1 MSLSRSTS
9 HGSSSCSSV
18 IKALRWLLKS
28 AEVGCLQVVHSVL
41 IGTFL
46 NQKVPRDRKQAPP
59 LPLWAL
65 VQWERRVLM
74 SNCTVLEIILLGTF
88 LLMAWG
94 SLRFS
99 DAQRLDLQK
108 IIYHDGTMRGVIWRS
123 KTAVSGMPL
132 AVAAEGFLSKGSHN
146 WLWKFLTVLDTVL
159 AKSGL
164 SDVDF
169 LLPLMDED
177 GPVYPLQPMD
187 YATALFYLRKFLG
200 CPWSQRP
207 DPLQHL
213 KLNFT
218 LHSLKATL
226 LSWGPQ
232 LHEKVT
238 PEQRLSQGHHSD
250 PNSSLDTYS
259 RDVVWTSLTYQ
270 RKMIQEVQGGWRPA
284 IAQHRGRMVIFYSF
298 VGIPKGLPPHGIS
311 AMKQKFMANYPSEL
325 IHADLFPS
333 TRLVS
338 LVHDQLSKKVWKWV
352 PWKYRISLTRSEEI
366 SSNRAQKM
374 PKIDH
379 LGLHSLLFDDPPSID
394 VSNNAMGVN
403 SIRNMLEV
411 HDRAIALCQGAHL
424 ANLKAYTHKF
434 IGFLTAKYD
443 GDLRNPSVLEAQH
456 ADQKIWTVIAELM
469 ERGKGQGKS
478 KGKQNS
484 GKSKGKVQWL
494 TEIQRDGGFKQL
506 CMRYQ
511 VDSVETDPVHDVDPV
526 QDFAPPIDSFTPG
539 RLPQPEQVGYGA
551 ASPSCCEYSRLKLRD
566 DDGPKALRSPEHLSG
581 LPNLTPWELQRVQES
596 FLMLSRCVE
605 VLTLVFQAGLRD
617 DSGAFA
623 SRATA
628 QYPQKLAQLFA
639 NLVAPLL
646 DTSALD
652 LQWSSLDALMPT
664 KHLSDYPF
672 AQIDGGGAF
681 SHPDWSQDNRQEHD
695 WFQTLRTSWMNRII
709 SERLDKILLA
719 HVASGNP
726 SPPFSME
733 ILTPFKDDLE
743 KFLEAHGH
751 PPDWSVR
758 PHQPIH
764 LHILHSLQKIMHDV
778 DFTLLPS
785 LLEGVRTGFST
796 AIPPSG
802 IFPPK
807 ERADIEPDPLSAHL
821 SNWQSAE
828 EDLPL
833 TRELVQEEIDKGWV
847 FAYKG
852 SLEEAQQEYPAGV
865 SIGKLGV
872 TRSDSRAPR
881 LVVDSSVCGL
891 NGRCIIPE
899 RSTLPTAKEVLRS
912 YPLRQCQRNLMGFS
926 LDVKAAHKR
935 IVLHPDECGL
945 VGFSLERQ
953 LFFYR
958 VTPFGA
964 VFSAFWWA
972 RLGGLLLRIFHHLIW
987 LNHAGF
993 LYVDDFLF
1001 FMEANMM
1008 PLSATLLCIFCHLLE
1023 IPISWKKT
1031 AMHSSIDYI
1040 GWKFNFN
1047 AGIVTIPIEKILKL
1061 RGYIEHLVSQPRT
1074 TRKSLEKLIGLAMWI
1089 TQLFPLMRIWIHY
1102 WYHDLYTI
1110 PATHFS
1116 IDAGTWPRIHQYLT
1130 PTLTFHT
1137 APLGSAIPI
1146 SGKLIAVRHQAVSSL
1161 ADLTSL
1167 HIKTENRIWLRII
1180 NPNSSKRKLRPDSL
1194 RILKLFDHWLMGV
1207 SPSRPMR
1214 AKPYWNG
1221 IAAAD
1226 ACASGSYCQIGG
1238 FIRHHSGVQFWF
1250 SEKFSHADFDILSI
1264 HLDPN
1269 MQRSIASFE
1278 TLAQIAL
1285 VWLVA
1290 TSFPGFR
1297 IPICVKSLSDN
1308 TGAESV
1314 SNKLF
1319 TTTHPL
1325 CLFVEILTC
1334 LASTTGIELDVSHIP
1349 GADNVIADDLSRWD
1363 FSTPI
1368 PHDFQ
1373 ASERIHLSLNQLFR
1387 CSPHP
1392 TLHPPDSKLLWKL
1405 PHPLAM

>member
-1 MSLSRSTS
+1 
-9 HGSSSCSSV
+9 
-18 IKALRWLLKS
+18 
-28 AEVGCLQVVHSVL
+28 
-41 IGTFL
+41 
-46 NQKVPRDRKQAPP
+46 
-59 LPLWAL
+59 
-65 VQWERRVLM
+65 
-74 SNCTVLEIILLGTF
+74 
-88 LLMAWG
+88 
-94 SLRFS
+94 
-99 DAQRLDLQK
+99 
-108 IIYHDGTMRGVIWRS
+108 MRGVIWRS

-169 LLPLMDED
+169 LLPLMDEVMEPRPKTSKVD
-177 GPVYPLQPMD
+177 VVPLDVDEVLVGRYRAVVHALVRAGDDEDWRPRWQGFEDVLQEWSSSTPLSVFQKACLRTAFQSLQPQQGPS
-187 YATALFYLRKFLG
+187 ASALSTPTLSTTTPAGSWAEAFPPKLENAV
-200 CPWSQRP
+200 
-207 DPLQHL
+207 LQ
-213 KLNFT
+213 
-218 LHSLKATL
+218 
-226 LSWGPQ
+226 
-232 LHEKVT
+232 
-238 PEQRLSQGHHSD
+238 
-250 PNSSLDTYS
+250 
-259 RDVVWTSLTYQ
+259 
-270 RKMIQEVQGGWRPA
+270 
-284 IAQHRGRMVIFYSF
+284 
-298 VGIPKGLPPHGIS
+298 

-424 ANLKAYTHKF
+424 ANLK
-434 IGFLTAKYD
+434 
-443 GDLRNPSVLEAQH
+443 
-456 ADQKIWTVIAELM
+456 
-469 ERGKGQGKS
+469 
-478 KGKQNS
+478 
-484 GKSKGKVQWL
+484 GKVQWL

-511 VDSVETDPVHDVDPV
+511 VGKCQNPNCFTMHDPFNEVDSVETLPVHDVDPV

-596 FLMLSRCVE
+596 FMMLSRCVE
-605 VLTLVFQAGLRD
+605 VLTLVFQAGGHVHLEQPLNAMSWLEKVVRQFLQLIGASCINVAACAYEMDVYKAWMFASSFTGLRPLGLRD

-664 KHLSDYPF
+664 K
-672 AQIDGGGAF
+672 
-681 SHPDWSQDNRQEHD
+681 
-695 WFQTLRTSWMNRII
+695 II

-743 KFLEAHGH
+743 KFLEAQGH

-758 PHQPIH
+758 QHQPIH

-865 SIGKLGV
+865 AIGKLGV
-872 TRSDSRAPR
+872 ARSDSRAPR

-945 VGFSLERQ
+945 VGFSLEGQ

-987 LNHAGF
+987 LSHAGF

-1008 PLSATLLCIFCHLLE
+1008 PLSATLLCIFCQLLE

-1047 AGIVTIPIEKILKL
+1047 AGIVTIPTEKILKL

-1194 RILKLFDHWLMGV
+1194 
-1207 SPSRPMR
+1207 
-1214 AKPYWNG
+1214 
-1221 IAAAD
+1221 
-1226 ACASGSYCQIGG
+1226 
-1238 FIRHHSGVQFWF
+1238 
-1250 SEKFSHADFDILSI
+1250 
-1264 HLDPN
+1264 
-1269 MQRSIASFE
+1269 
-1278 TLAQIAL
+1278 
-1285 VWLVA
+1285 
-1290 TSFPGFR
+1290 
-1297 IPICVKSLSDN
+1297 
-1308 TGAESV
+1308 
-1314 SNKLF
+1314 
-1319 TTTHPL
+1319 
-1325 CLFVEILTC
+1325 
-1334 LASTTGIELDVSHIP
+1334 
-1349 GADNVIADDLSRWD
+1349 
-1363 FSTPI
+1363 
-1368 PHDFQ
+1368 
-1373 ASERIHLSLNQLFR
+1373 
-1387 CSPHP
+1387 
-1392 TLHPPDSKLLWKL
+1392 
-1405 PHPLAM
+1405 

>member
-74 SNCTVLEIILLGTF
+74 SNCTVLETILLGTF

-177 GPVYPLQPMD
+177 GPIYPLQPMD

-213 KLNFT
+213 KLTFT

-270 RKMIQEVQGGWRPA
+270 RKMIQEVQSGWRPA
-284 IAQHRGRMVIFYSF
+284 IAQHRGRMVVFYSF
-298 VGIPKGLPPHGIS
+298 VGIPKGVPPYGIS

-352 PWKYRISLTRSEEI
+352 PWKYRISLTRF
-366 SSNRAQKM
+366 M
-374 PKIDH
+374 
-379 LGLHSLLFDDPPSID
+379 
-394 VSNNAMGVN
+394 
-403 SIRNMLEV
+403 
-411 HDRAIALCQGAHL
+411 
-424 ANLKAYTHKF
+424 
-434 IGFLTAKYD
+434 IGPLPCA
-443 GDLRNPSVLEAQH
+443 
-456 ADQKIWTVIAELM
+456 
-469 ERGKGQGKS
+469 
-478 KGKQNS
+478 
-484 GKSKGKVQWL
+484 KGKVQWL

-511 VDSVETDPVHDVDPV
+511 VGKCQTPNCFTMHDPFNEIDSVETLPVHEVDPV
-526 QDFAPPIDSFTPG
+526 QDFAPPSGSFTRG
-539 RLPQPEQVGYGA
+539 RLSQPEQANAVGYGA

-596 FLMLSRCVE
+596 FMMLSRCVE
-605 VLTLVFQAGLRD
+605 VLTLVFQAGGHVHLEQPLNAMSWLEKVVRQFLQLIGASCINVAACAYEMDVYKAWMFASSFTGLRPLGLRD

-664 KHLSDYPF
+664 KHLSEYPF

-695 WFQTLRTSWMNRII
+695 WFKMLRTSWMNRII

-733 ILTPFKDDLE
+733 TLTPFKDDLE

-751 PPDWSVR
+751 TPDWSVR
-758 PHQPIH
+758 QHQPIH

-785 LLEGVRTGFST
+785 LLEGVRTGFSE

-807 ERADIEPDPLSAHL
+807 ERTDIEPDPLSAHL

-847 FAYKG
+847 FSYQG

-865 SIGKLGV
+865 AIGKLGV
-872 TRSDSRAPR
+872 ARSDSRAPR

-945 VGFSLERQ
+945 VGFSLEGQ

-972 RLGGLLLRIFHHLIW
+972 RLGELLLRIFHHLIW
-987 LNHAGF
+987 LSHAGF

-1008 PLSATLLCIFCHLLE
+1008 PLSATLLCIFCQLLE

-1061 RGYIEHLVSQPRT
+1061 RGYIEHLISQPRT
-1074 TRKSLEKLIGLAMWI
+1074 TRKSLEKLIGLAMWL

-1130 PTLTFHT
+1130 PNLTFHT

-1167 HIKTENRIWLRII
+1167 HIKTDNRIWLRII

-1194 RILKLFDHWLMGV
+1194 RILKLFEHWLMGV

-1221 IAAAD
+1221 VAAAD

-1238 FIRHHSGVQFWF
+1238 FIRHPSGVQFWF

-1373 ASERIHLSLNQLFR
+1373 PSERIHLSLNQLFR